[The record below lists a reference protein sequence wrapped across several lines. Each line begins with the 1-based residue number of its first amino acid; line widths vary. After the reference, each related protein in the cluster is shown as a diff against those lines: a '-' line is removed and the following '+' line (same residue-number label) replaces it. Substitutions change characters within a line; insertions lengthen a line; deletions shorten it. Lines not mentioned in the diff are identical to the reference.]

1 MKSFLTYIVIIV
13 SLSTVALLNGCAE
26 PHVNNYILVKKGPPP
41 EIVAVDGKVKLIP
54 AGFIKRR
61 LRLGYP
67 TLKDNIIIGDRQ
79 YLYIT
84 EKWFMDVVEWS
95 EYFIKLQVPE
105 IDTLPDHPTAY
116 EETLTILMS
125 NLANLSV
132 SKRYNVKASV
142 LIGLVV
148 ANSDNPWGKIPADGK
163 YRQYVIGL
171 TEDGSVI
178 YDIPTRQIID
188 GNDFPNKD
196 SMTGIMF

>member
-1 MKSFLTYIVIIV
+1 ML
-13 SLSTVALLNGCAE
+13 ALLNGCAE
-26 PHVNNYILVKKGPPP
+26 PRADNYVLVKKGPPP
-41 EIVAVDGKVKLIP
+41 EIVAVDGKAKLIP

-105 IDTLPDHPTAY
+105 LDSLPDRPTAY

-125 NLANLSV
+125 NLANVSV

-148 ANSDNPWGKIPADGK
+148 AKSDNPWGKLPADGK
-163 YRQYVIGL
+163 PRQYVIGL
-171 TEDGSVI
+171 TEHGSVI

-188 GNDFPNKD
+188 GNDFPNKE
-196 SMTGIMF
+196 SMIGIMF